1 MNKKLTWTCFCLLL
15 SANIAFAQYLHKVQ
29 GNGLFKSPS
38 STNLDIQNS
47 DDNTNA
53 LIRFGD
59 NSTSKVSLGFNGNDD
74 VFKISTA
81 STLGVNDFTM
91 DLNGYIGV
99 NSLPSVHRFLIN
111 HNSTSG
117 TEGSAHLVLQENNTT
132 DFARLRFNNLGETG
146 MWTIASRATNGDSK
160 MNFFYND
167 GSDFGNVL
175 SLDGDLFRVAINNTD
190 PEAYLHIKQLDPGVN
205 ALVLENDDQTGGEK
219 WGMQVGMTAGS
230 SDLDFLFEGVLR
242 GTFSSATGAYTAVPP
257 PSAFDGQD
265 ELDQDV
271 LKQVLQ
277 LNPVHIGNKKSKER
291 QIGLNPVEVEKVNPN
306 WVVRS
311 EDGEHVGLNYQQ
323 FVVLAIKSVQEQQAV
338 IEAQEEEL
346 AALEA
351 EEAAFETRLAR
362 LEAKLAGNT
371 TSTNTNLPQTTV
383 APAPTGI
390 PQMQQNIPNPFRDK
404 TSISFSIPDGT
415 LQAELHFSDQNGTQI
430 RKFQLSKGQ
439 SQQEISAD
447 GLANGTYFYSLFVDG
462 ELVET
467 RQLILQR

>member
-1 MNKKLTWTCFCLLL
+1 MNKKLTWTCFCMLL
-15 SANIAFAQYLHKVQ
+15 SINITFAQYLHRVQ
-29 GNGLFKSPS
+29 GNGLFKSAS
-38 STNLDIQNS
+38 STNVDIQNS
-47 DDNTNA
+47 TDNTNA

-59 NSTSKVSLGFNGNDD
+59 NTTSKVSLGFNGNDD

-91 DLNGYIGV
+91 DLNGYIGI
-99 NSLPSVHRFLIN
+99 NSLPSAHRFLIN

-117 TEGSAHLVLQENNTT
+117 VDGSAHLVLQENNTG
-132 DFARLRFNNLGETG
+132 DFARLRFNNLGQTG
-146 MWTIASRATNGDSK
+146 MWTVAARATDGDAK

-167 GSDFGNVL
+167 GTNFGNVL
-175 SLDGDLFRVAINNTD
+175 SLDGDLFRVGINNTA
-190 PEAYLHIKQLDPGVN
+190 PEAYLHIKQQDAGVN

-230 SDLDFLFEGVLR
+230 TNLDFLFEGVLR

-257 PSAFDGQD
+257 PSAFDGQE

-338 IEAQEEEL
+338 IDAQEEEL
-346 AALEA
+346 ALLEA
-351 EEAAFETRLAR
+351 EEAAFEERLAR
-362 LEAKLAGNT
+362 LEAKLTGNT
-371 TSTNTNLPQTTV
+371 TPNDVNLPQTEIAST
-383 APAPTGI
+383 PTGL
-390 PQMQQNIPNPFRDK
+390 PQMKQNVPNPFREK
-404 TSISFSIPDGT
+404 TTIRFSIPESAVR
-415 LQAELHFSDQNGTQI
+415 AELHLSDQNGITV
-430 RKFQLSKGQ
+430 RKFSLSKGQ
-439 SQQEISAD
+439 SQQEILAS
-447 GLANGTYFYSLFVDG
+447 GLANGTYFYSLLVDG

-467 RQLILQR
+467 RQLVIQR